1 MESLN
6 DEYKVKKV
14 IYESQK
20 RYRKTPEGKEAL
32 AKANRKYNIK
42 QRIENLYKLNNTPKC
57 RVCNDSTL
65 GFLTM
70 SESEIIC
77 FNCKFGLTEEEIK
90 ECQ

>member
-6 DEYKVKKV
+6 DEYKVKRI
-14 IYESQK
+14 IYEKQK
-20 RYRKTPEGKEAL
+20 EYRKTQDGKEAI

-42 QRIENLYKLNNTPKC
+42 QRITRIYESTNYPE
-57 RVCNDSTL
+57 CNICGDSTL
-65 GFLTM
+65 GFLTVD
-70 SESEIIC
+70 ESEIIC

>member
-6 DEYKVKKV
+6 DEYTV
-14 IYESQK
+14 IRVRYKRQK
-20 RYRKTPEGKEAL
+20 EYRKNQERKEAL
-32 AKANRKYNIK
+32 AMSNRKYNIK
-42 QRIENLYKLNNTPKC
+42 QLIERLNKINNTPKC
-57 RVCNDSTL
+57 NVCEDSTL
-65 GFLTM
+65 GFLTT